1 MNIPLGEVV
10 HFDVTTR
17 NIATG
22 VGCDADAAPTFSV
35 FEEDTDTA
43 IVTGTMTKRT
53 ALTGNYRGTFTAST
67 ANGFEVGKFYI
78 IVVAGTVGGIV
89 DKEVISS
96 FRVSL
101 TEVVVGSAPVDLATW
116 LGTAPLVLEDQQV
129 QAVVP
134 ATQQTYLAGVLKT
147 AIPAESMEGRD
158 AAALGKLLDVATPVL
173 TAASVNQT
181 IDNPTA
187 ASIAALILATPANK
201 LATDASG
208 YVTYANAAPPAAS
221 AISTQVASDLASAH
235 GAGSWATATGFALAS
250 VWTETIAGRLDVAT
264 STRLATTGYTAPDN
278 TSIAAV
284 KVVTDKFAFTGN
296 DVKTTLDGEEV
307 TPTAVS
313 KTGYKLAADGLDSI
327 TADEPTAKPTT
338 FRGWLMWLVQ
348 RFRRASK
355 SPTAIVVKTEAGVT
369 VTSQAVTDNGI
380 GTETLGPPT

>member
-53 ALTGNYRGTFTAST
+53 ALTGDYRGTFTAST

-201 LATDASG
+201 LVTDASG
-208 YVTYANAAPPAAS
+208 YVTYANAAPPTAGAVASQVRTELTTELARIDAAITTRMATFTYTTPPTAA
-221 AISTQVASDLASAH
+221 AISTQVATDLATGH
-235 GAGSWATATGFALAS
+235 GAGSWLTATGFALAS
-250 VWTETIAGRLDVAT
+250 VWTPTIAAYLDVAV
-264 STRLATTGYTAPDN
+264 SSRLATMGYTAPDN
-278 TSIAAV
+278 AGIAAILIDTGTDG
-284 KVVTDKFAFTGN
+284 VVVA
-296 DVKTTLDGEEV
+296 
-307 TPTAVS
+307 PAS
-313 KTGYKLAADGLDSI
+313 KTGYAL
-327 TADEPTAKPTT
+327 TASE
-338 FRGWLMWLVQ
+338 R
-348 RFRRASK
+348 
-355 SPTAIVVKTEAGVT
+355 TAIANAVDVVLT
-369 VTSQAVTDNGI
+369 VSHGSASWAAPEIDI
-380 GTETLGPPT
+380 SGTTTVICGE